1 MERYILDELL
11 KWEKILI
18 EKYKAIVQVEKEREL
33 ESCTLMK
40 KIEILQKVSERFE
53 GERKILF
60 IRAEINPL
68 QEREKQIDQEIK
80 STKVIYY
87 ENKEEIEITLEYLRK
102 EIDSDIDEEN
112 QQIITDSEEIIL
124 K

>member
-1 MERYILDELL
+1 MEKYILDELL
-11 KWEKILI
+11 KWEKKLI
-18 EKYKAIVQVEKEREL
+18 EKYKAIVKVEKEKEL

-40 KIEILQKVSERFE
+40 KIEILKKASEKFE
-53 GERKILF
+53 GERKKLF

-68 QEREKQIDQEIK
+68 QEREKQIEQEII
-80 STKVIYY
+80 STKGIYY

-102 EIDSDIDEEN
+102 EIDKDDES
-112 QQIITDSEEIIL
+112 QQIITDPKEIIL

>member
-11 KWEKILI
+11 KWEKNLI
-18 EKYKAIVQVEKEREL
+18 EKYKAIVKVEKEKEL

-40 KIEILQKVSERFE
+40 KIEILKKVSEQFE
-53 GERKILF
+53 GERKKLF
-60 IRAEINPL
+60 VRAEINPL
-68 QEREKQIDQEIK
+68 QDREKQIDQEIK

-102 EIDSDIDEEN
+102 EIDNDDES

>member
-1 MERYILDELL
+1 MEKYILDELL
-11 KWEKILI
+11 KWEKKLI
-18 EKYKAIVQVEKEREL
+18 EKYKAIVKVEKEKEL

-40 KIEILQKVSERFE
+40 KIEILKKTSEKFE
-53 GERKILF
+53 GERKKLF

-68 QEREKQIDQEIK
+68 QEREKQIEQEII
-80 STKVIYY
+80 STKGIYY

-102 EIDSDIDEEN
+102 EIDKGDES
-112 QQIITDSEEIIL
+112 QQIITDPKEIIL

>member
-1 MERYILDELL
+1 MEKYILDELL
-11 KWEKILI
+11 KWEKKLI
-18 EKYKAIVQVEKEREL
+18 EKYKAIVKVEKEKEL

-40 KIEILQKVSERFE
+40 KIEILKKASEKFE
-53 GERKILF
+53 GERKKLF

-68 QEREKQIDQEIK
+68 QEREKQIEQEII
-80 STKVIYY
+80 STKGIYY

-102 EIDSDIDEEN
+102 EIDKDDES
-112 QQIITDSEEIIL
+112 QQIITDPKELIL